1 MTSAAD
7 ACLRTL
13 DHLYRQEYEL
23 RQLLGEDPICTRV
36 AVGDWR
42 EASGLDEFTFWR
54 TVRSLER
61 TRRFRRDQG
70 GARPLIVFHRIADWC
85 AHERPCVAVGGH
97 LDCNCRVL

>member
-1 MTSAAD
+1 MTNAAD
-7 ACLRTL
+7 TCLRTL

-36 AVGDWR
+36 AVRDWR

-61 TRRFRRDQG
+61 ERRFRRDQA
-70 GARPLIVFHRIADWC
+70 GARPLFVFHHIADWC
-85 AHERPCVAVGGH
+85 ARERPCFAVGGH
-97 LDCNCRVL
+97 LPCNCRVL